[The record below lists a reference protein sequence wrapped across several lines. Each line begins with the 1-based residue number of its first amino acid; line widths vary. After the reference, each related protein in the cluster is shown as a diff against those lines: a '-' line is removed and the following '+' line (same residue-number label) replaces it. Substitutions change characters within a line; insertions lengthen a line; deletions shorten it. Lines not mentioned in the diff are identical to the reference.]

1 MVRPHLLYVRKLLFC
16 FNILWIRESLEINFN
31 LDSSQIYGAPPSL
44 EDNNENDEFDNNGS
58 FSAKEAY
65 GAPADGVP
73 IEEGY
78 GSPTNNEEEV
88 LDINENYGSPLSIKP
103 IVDDSGKEVDTL
115 YNAPPIEADMK
126 IGLGIMWFWN
136 RTKLDWETSV
146 HLLINED

>member
-1 MVRPHLLYVRKLLFC
+1 MWSWKSLKIIL
-16 FNILWIRESLEINFN
+16 NI
-31 LDSSQIYGAPPSL
+31 DSSQIYAAPPSS

-58 FSAKEAY
+58 FSANEAY

-88 LDINENYGSPLSIKP
+88 LDINENYGSPLSTKP

-115 YNAPPIEADMK
+115 YNAPPIEAEMK
-126 IGLGIMWFWN
+126 IGLRIMWFWN
-136 RTKLDWETSV
+136 RTKFGWETSI
-146 HLLINED
+146 HLLLNEY